1 MKTAALTVFLS
12 LLFIANTN
20 VNSNTPTTN
29 SKIDATN
36 KSGFDFYVYKSNIN
50 TKYTEIPSAIF
61 RNKLIMVSTKK
72 IGGLGNG
79 IDQKTNEPFSELFC
93 LDIDAYGTLSNPL
106 FFSRIINTKGNE
118 GQVAFT
124 PDEKTMYFT
133 RSSRENSDN
142 YKLYKTILEEN
153 SNGNWIYEV
162 ELSISSNQYSI
173 ENPFITKDGKYLYF
187 SSNMPQS
194 IGGFDIYKSK
204 INADGTLDTPKNL
217 GPTINTSKDE
227 KYPHFSKDEKSM
239 YFSSNGFNGIGGFDI
254 YESKLVFNQFNT
266 PRNLGKKINS
276 KYDEIGFVFLSED
289 KGFFS
294 SSKHSKNG
302 SFDIFRF
309 KANPI
314 YQTLQGIIVN
324 EVNNPL
330 PNTTVILLDAEGTEI
345 ERQITGIDAY
355 YSFKVKAFENYS
367 IHAIK
372 SGFNTYETSFTSSQ
386 IEKSVYKEVLQLKPT
401 TYQLSKK

>member
-1 MKTAALTVFLS
+1 MKTTALTVFLS
-12 LLFIANTN
+12 LLFIVNTN
-20 VNSNTPTTN
+20 TN
-29 SKIDATN
+29 SKSKTINSKVDVTN
-36 KSGFDFYVYKSNIN
+36 KSGLDFYVYKSNIN

-79 IDQKTNEPFSELFC
+79 IDEKTNEPFSELFC

-124 PDEKTMYFT
+124 PDENTMYFT
-133 RSSRENSDN
+133 RSSRENSSN

-153 SNGNWIYEV
+153 SNGNWINEV

-187 SSNMPQS
+187 SSNMPLS
-194 IGGFDIYKSK
+194 IGGFDIFVSK
-204 INADGTLDTPKNL
+204 INDDGTLDTPKNL
-217 GPTINTSKDE
+217 GPTINTVKDE

-239 YFSSNGFNGIGGFDI
+239 YFSSNGYNGLGGFDI
-254 YESKLVFNQFNT
+254 YESKLVFNQFNK

-276 KYDEIGFVFLSED
+276 KYDEIGFVFLSDD

-294 SSKHSKNG
+294 SSKHSENG
-302 SFDIFRF
+302 SFDIYRF

-314 YQTLQGIIVN
+314 FQTLQGIIVS
-324 EVNNPL
+324 EENNPL
-330 PNTTVILLDAEGTEI
+330 PNTAVILLDAEGNEI

-367 IHAIK
+367 IQAIK

-401 TYQLSKK
+401 TSQLSKK